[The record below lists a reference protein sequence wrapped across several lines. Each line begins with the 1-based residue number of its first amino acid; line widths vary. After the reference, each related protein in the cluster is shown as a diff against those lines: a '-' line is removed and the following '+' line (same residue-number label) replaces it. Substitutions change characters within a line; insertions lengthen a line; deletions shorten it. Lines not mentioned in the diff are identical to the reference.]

1 MSTMKT
7 ISSLQELSLP
17 PKHQRFISEFLNNA
31 RQIDTFDKIDRDY
44 VDTDCQA
51 TIDDLQKKV

>member
-1 MSTMKT
+1 MKT